1 MTKNEER
8 QSWIAALE
16 GAPDVTRGGCPN
28 GLIGLH
34 NPETGNSIC
43 RWCAMSVLER
53 GPTLLGPKLKPV
65 WSGSGVIV
73 LCVTCNQTELEK

>member
-1 MTKNEER
+1 MTKDEER
-8 QSWIAALE
+8 KAWILALE

-28 GLIGLH
+28 GLLGLH

-53 GPTLLGPKLKPV
+53 GPTLLGSKLQPV
-65 WSGSGVIV
+65 WSDSVFIV
-73 LCVTCNQTELEK
+73 QCVTCGEKKYEC